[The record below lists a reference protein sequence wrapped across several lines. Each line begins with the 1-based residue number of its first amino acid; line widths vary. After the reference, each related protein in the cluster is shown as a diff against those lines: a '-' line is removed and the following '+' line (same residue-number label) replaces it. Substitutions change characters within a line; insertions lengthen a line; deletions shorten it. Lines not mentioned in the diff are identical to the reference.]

1 MVGGKRTWNCTHLF
15 VSSRS
20 IEPVHLLGAR
30 ELPRRKRDSS
40 LPLLHSEHILPDA
53 PYNLEH
59 EKERETT
66 YNEFQHELTDNQFYA
81 QKPCFGKALL
91 PETCR
96 GSLSFAPTT
105 ACMLE
110 PLFPRV

>member
-1 MVGGKRTWNCTHLF
+1 MVEGKRARNCTHLF

-59 EKERETT
+59 EKERETN
-66 YNEFQHELTDNQFYA
+66 YNDEFQHELTDNQFHA
-81 QKPCFGKALL
+81 H
-91 PETCR
+91 
-96 GSLSFAPTT
+96 
-105 ACMLE
+105 
-110 PLFPRV
+110 